1 MNRTGRPGEWPDFR
15 ALLKRHGIRPDKRL
29 AQHFLFDPAALDR
42 VVGCAELSGNETI
55 LEVGAGVGSLTLR
68 LAAAAGKVI
77 AVEVDRRL
85 LPALREAIGDRPN
98 IEVIA
103 GDILALDLPRP
114 RSVTAGRFGPRFQDL
129 YDRLWDD
136 LRYEVVAAG

>member
-1 MNRTGRPGEWPDFR
+1 MNRTGRPGAWPDFR

-77 AVEVDRRL
+77 AVEVDKRL
-85 LPALREAIGDRPN
+85 LPALREAL
-98 IEVIA
+98 V
-103 GDILALDLPRP
+103 ALHP
-114 RSVTAGRFGPRFQDL
+114 
-129 YDRLWDD
+129 
-136 LRYEVVAAG
+136 YEVPELVALPIESGHPPYLEWLDESVS